1 MKKLVL
7 ILLFTTTF
15 FTFHQEETKAQT
27 TDLLGYNILNGAVT
41 GSIAGLATMG
51 LRNDD
56 DFAPLRIG
64 LGAGILSGAAIAAY
78 DFSTV
83 PDGQEF
89 FISGTFNDGNNSSI
103 IILMDT
109 LYGIAGGSVLG
120 TAIMLI
126 QNEPLVKGLQYGGS
140 IGAFTGMGFGMLD
153 AFFLAE
159 GNRDFVAQSLF
170 NRSSI
175 FEINQ
180 TDHTFGFLQPKLIS
194 YNDFNGNI
202 PTLEVEPALGLIN
215 FKSTF

>member
-1 MKKLVL
+1 MKKIVL
-7 ILLFTTTF
+7 TILLISVISTIN
-15 FTFHQEETKAQT
+15 QEQVKAQT

-51 LRNDD
+51 LRNND
-56 DFAPLRIG
+56 DFAPLRVG

-109 LYGIAGGSVLG
+109 LYGIAGGSVIG

-126 QNEPLVKGLQYGGS
+126 QNEPLVKGIQYGGS
-140 IGAFTGMGFGMLD
+140 IGAFTGIGFGMID

-175 FEINQ
+175 LEVNK
-180 TDHTFGFLQPKLIS
+180 TNHTIGFLQPKLIS
-194 YNDFNGNI
+194 YNDFSGSM
-202 PTLEVEPALGLIN
+202 EVEPALGLIN

>member
-1 MKKLVL
+1 MRKIGFIFL
-7 ILLFTTTF
+7 ILSVLLVFN
-15 FTFHQEETKAQT
+15 QEQTKAQT

-51 LRNDD
+51 LRNND
-56 DFAPLRIG
+56 DFAPLRVG

-126 QNEPLVKGLQYGGS
+126 QNEPLVKGIQYGGS
-140 IGAFTGMGFGMLD
+140 IGAYAGIGFGMID

-159 GNRDFVAQSLF
+159 GNREFVAQSLF

-180 TDHTFGFLQPKLIS
+180 TNHTIGFLQPQLIS
-194 YNDFNGNI
+194 YNDFSGSI
-202 PTLEVEPALGLIN
+202 PTRELEPALGLIN
-215 FKSTF
+215 FKSSF